1 MNHLKYNT
9 IEGLVHAAQAAGEPL
24 SALVLR
30 QQAQQLERSE
40 DEIYAEMEREYT
52 VMAEC
57 IAPGTAPD
65 LRSTSGLTGGDA
77 YKMKQAVDGGK
88 TLCGSVLG
96 GALMRALAVSEL
108 NAAMGRIV
116 AAPTAGSCGILPA
129 ALLTMQA
136 EHKTSTHDCVMAMF
150 TAAAVGMVI
159 AENASVSGA
168 QGGCQA
174 ECGSAAAMTAA
185 ALVELSGG
193 SAQQM
198 SDAVAIAL
206 KNILGLV
213 CDPVAGLVEIPC
225 IKRNAAGVAGAF
237 VAAELALAGIGSAI
251 PADEVIIAMKHV
263 GDSMSSA
270 LKETAEGGLA
280 ATPTGKKLFEQV
292 FGTAESAGH
301 CGGCRACK

>member
-9 IEGLVHAAQAAGEPL
+9 IEGLVHAAKAEGEPL

-150 TAAAVGMVI
+150 TAAAVGIVI

-292 FGTAESAGH
+292 FGTAEGAGH